1 MLTTRSQSAV
11 TDRKQ
16 IDTTSQMT
24 EEMMS
29 PNSSDMM
36 SIDEHQAE
44 ELIRL
49 FNELKCEDAEK
60 RQSSLQYLTREL

>member
-1 MLTTRSQSAV
+1 
-11 TDRKQ
+11 
-16 IDTTSQMT
+16 MT
-24 EEMMS
+24 EEMS

-49 FNELKCEDAEK
+49 FNELKCEDAER
-60 RQSSLQYLTREL
+60 RQSAL